1 LDSRGPS
8 AGSIRAQQASDLVTV
23 QIRNGSIELIDEPTK
38 TKLLLK
44 NVEGEGAW
52 EGSQTLVRYL
62 RGTIN
67 GGPFRFIGQWE
78 RSGPEPTVEGRF
90 SADDVVLD
98 DGMSEILRYVIP
110 ILSGSPLN
118 LKGRMHADFHLHARA
133 STREALRQSLAGQG
147 EISMNPIDL
156 DGAPVVDELRKV
168 AELSGRGRIASIRS
182 DFVVKDR
189 RITTDHFV
197 LNIGRI
203 PMTLSG
209 WTDLNGQIDYRIKFD
224 ALAQRIPDRARRI
237 LGDLN
242 VDLERATS
250 LTLSGTVD
258 QMVVSLNGTP
268 LDHNVFRENGMRRE
282 DREKLKVL
290 GRQFLDKIVR

>member
-1 LDSRGPS
+1 
-8 AGSIRAQQASDLVTV
+8 
-23 QIRNGSIELIDEPTK
+23 
-38 TKLLLK
+38 
-44 NVEGEGAW
+44 
-52 EGSQTLVRYL
+52 
-62 RGTIN
+62 
-67 GGPFRFIGQWE
+67 
-78 RSGPEPTVEGRF
+78 
-90 SADDVVLD
+90 
-98 DGMSEILRYVIP
+98 
-110 ILSGSPLN
+110 
-118 LKGRMHADFHLHARA
+118 
-133 STREALRQSLAGQG
+133 
-147 EISMNPIDL
+147 MNPIDL

-168 AELSGRGRIASIRS
+168 AELSGRGRIASVRS

-224 ALAQRIPDRARRI
+224 ALSQRIPDRARRI
-237 LGDLN
+237 VGELN

-268 LDHNVFRENGMRRE
+268 LDHNVFRENGLRRE